1 MNQLVLSL
9 EKQIEGLLFA
19 SEDFYPFKVFFWDAN
34 LGEFTVGGL
43 LQSIGYLNLVS
54 LEQFHRDIFSNLPD
68 IAHKYEEIANLM
80 RSNLS
85 CFEIYQ
91 MTTEDLTFQ
100 NDFCPGIS
108 SFYIIVGKTEC
119 GSYLGL
125 STKLNPFVAREFDP
139 SPLIREVVDDPELA
153 SLNNLILQAVGDYT
167 FPEEL
172 NKDVLQERDLLEK
185 IYPLDSTLYP
195 YVSFTWEFASHK
207 DVLVDLLLL
216 DSIGIVETT
225 VLDDRL
231 IMIDDPSYCERMS
244 ALFKLLSQNLMSIRV
259 YRIGVIQNDIYILG
273 IDNNNNF
280 VGVSTIS
287 IDT

>member
-9 EKQIEGLLFA
+9 EKQIEGLLFE
-19 SEDFYPFKVFFWDAN
+19 SDDSYPFKVFFWDAN

-54 LEQFHRDIFSNLPD
+54 FEQFHRDIFSNLPD

-80 RSNLS
+80 RSKLS
-85 CFEIYQ
+85 YFEIYQ
-91 MTTEDLTFQ
+91 MTTEDLTFY
-100 NDFCPGIS
+100 PGIS

-119 GSYLGL
+119 GNYLGL
-125 STKLNPFVAREFDP
+125 STKLNPSVARDFDP
-139 SPLIREVVDDPELA
+139 SSLIAREVVDDPELA
-153 SLNNLILQAVGDYT
+153 LLNSLLLQTLENYT
-167 FPEEL
+167 FP
-172 NKDVLQERDLLEK
+172 
-185 IYPLDSTLYP
+185 LDITLYP
-195 YVSFTWEFASHK
+195 FDSFTWEFTTQK
-207 DVLVDLLLL
+207 DVLLDLLL
-216 DSIGIVETT
+216 DSIGLVETT
-225 VLDDRL
+225 VLDERL
-231 IMIDDPSYCERMS
+231 IMIDKQSYVERMS

>member
-19 SEDFYPFKVFFWDAN
+19 SDNFYPFKVFFRDAN

-54 LEQFHRDIFSNLPD
+54 FEQFHRDIFSNLPD

-91 MTTEDLTFQ
+91 IKTEDLAFQ
-100 NDFCPGIS
+100 NSCYIGIS
-108 SFYIIVGKTEC
+108 SFYIILGKTEC
-119 GSYLGL
+119 GNYLGL
-125 STKLNPFVAREFDP
+125 STKLNPFVSREFDP
-139 SPLIREVVDDPELA
+139 SPLIAREVVDDPDLA
-153 SLNNLILQAVGDYT
+153 LLNSLLLQTLENYT
-167 FPEEL
+167 FPDEFDETRLRNLGLL
-172 NKDVLQERDLLEK
+172 NLLG
-185 IYPLDSTLYP
+185 ITLYP
-195 YVSFTWEFASHK
+195 FDSFTWEFTTQKGALL
-207 DVLVDLLLL
+207 DLLL
-216 DSIGIVETT
+216 DSIGLVETT
-225 VLDDRL
+225 VLDKRL
-231 IMIDDPSYCERMS
+231 IVIDDQSYVERMS

>member
-9 EKQIEGLLFA
+9 EKHIEGLLFE
-19 SEDFYPFKVFFWDAN
+19 SDSSYPFKVFFRDAN

-54 LEQFHRDIFSNLPD
+54 FEQFHGDIFSNLPD
-68 IAHKYEEIANLM
+68 IAQKYEEIANLM

-91 MTTEDLTFQ
+91 IKTEDLTFQ
-100 NDFCPGIS
+100 NDFYPGIS

-119 GSYLGL
+119 GNYLGL
-125 STKLNPFVAREFDP
+125 STKLNPYVGRNFDSSLLVA
-139 SPLIREVVDDPELA
+139 REVVDDPELA
-153 SLNNLILQAVGDYT
+153 LLNSLLLQTLENYT
-167 FPEEL
+167 FP
-172 NKDVLQERDLLEK
+172 
-185 IYPLDSTLYP
+185 LDITLYP
-195 YVSFTWEFASHK
+195 FDSFTWEFTTQKGALL
-207 DVLVDLLLL
+207 DLLL
-216 DSIGIVETT
+216 DSIGLVETT
-225 VLDDRL
+225 VLDKRL
-231 IMIDDPSYCERMS
+231 IMIDDQSYVERMS
-244 ALFKLLSQNLMSIRV
+244 ALFKLLSQNLINIRV

>member
-19 SEDFYPFKVFFWDAN
+19 SDDFYPFKVFFRDAN

-54 LEQFHRDIFSNLPD
+54 FEQFHRDIFSNLPD

-91 MTTEDLTFQ
+91 IKTEDLAFQ
-100 NDFCPGIS
+100 NSCYIGIS

-125 STKLNPFVAREFDP
+125 ATKLNPFVAREFDP
-139 SPLIREVVDDPELA
+139 SPLIAREVVDDPELA
-153 SLNNLILQAVGDYT
+153 LLNSLLLQTLENYT

-172 NKDVLQERDLLEK
+172 DESTLRNRGLLNPL
-185 IYPLDSTLYP
+185 PLDFALYP
-195 YVSFTWEFASHK
+195 FDSFTWEFTTQKGALL
-207 DVLVDLLLL
+207 DLLL
-216 DSIGIVETT
+216 DSIGLVETT
-225 VLDDRL
+225 VLDERL
-231 IMIDDPSYCERMS
+231 IVIDNQSYFERMS

-259 YRIGVIQNDIYILG
+259 YWIGVIQNDVYILD

-280 VGVSTIS
+280 VGVCTIS

>member
-1 MNQLVLSL
+1 MNQLVLSI

-19 SEDFYPFKVFFWDAN
+19 SDGFYPFKVFFWDAN

-54 LEQFHRDIFSNLPD
+54 FEQFHRDIFSNLPD
-68 IAHKYEEIANLM
+68 LAHKYEEIANLM
-80 RSNLS
+80 RSKLS

-91 MTTEDLTFQ
+91 IKTEDLAFQ
-100 NDFCPGIS
+100 NSFYIGIS

-119 GSYLGL
+119 RNYLGL
-125 STKLNPFVAREFDP
+125 STKLNPYVGREFEP
-139 SPLIREVVDDPELA
+139 SLLIAREVVDDPELA
-153 SLNNLILQAVGDYT
+153 LLNSLLLQTLENDT
-167 FPEEL
+167 FP
-172 NKDVLQERDLLEK
+172 
-185 IYPLDSTLYP
+185 PFDSTLYP
-195 YVSFTWEFASHK
+195 FASFTWEFATQK
-207 DVLVDLLLL
+207 GALLDLLL
-216 DSIGIVETT
+216 DSIGLVETT
-225 VLDDRL
+225 VLDERL
-231 IMIDDPSYCERMS
+231 IMIDDQSYFERIS

-273 IDNNNNF
+273 IDSNNNF

>member
-9 EKQIEGLLFA
+9 EKQIEGLLFE
-19 SEDFYPFKVFFWDAN
+19 SEGSYPLKVFFRDAN

-54 LEQFHRDIFSNLPD
+54 LEQFHRNISSNLPD
-68 IAHKYEEIANLM
+68 IAYKYEEIANLM
-80 RSNLS
+80 RSKLS

-91 MTTEDLTFQ
+91 IKTEDLDFQ
-100 NDFCPGIS
+100 NIFFPGIS
-108 SFYIIVGKTEC
+108 SFYIIVGKTKC
-119 GSYLGL
+119 GNYLGL
-125 STKLNPFVAREFDP
+125 STKLNPYVGRNFDP
-139 SPLIREVVDDPELA
+139 SLLIAREVVDDPELA
-153 SLNNLILQAVGDYT
+153 LLNSLLSQTLENYI

-172 NKDVLQERDLLEK
+172 DEPTLQNRGLLGE
-185 IYPLDSTLYP
+185 LRDSTLYP
-195 YVSFTWEFASHK
+195 FDSFTWEFAAQK
-207 DVLVDLLLL
+207 GALLDLLL
-216 DSIGIVETT
+216 DSIGLVETT
-225 VLDDRL
+225 VLDERL
-231 IMIDDPSYCERMS
+231 IMIDDQSYFERMS

>member
-9 EKQIEGLLFA
+9 EKQIEGLLFE
-19 SEDFYPFKVFFWDAN
+19 SEGSYPLKVFFRDAN

-54 LEQFHRDIFSNLPD
+54 LEQFHRDMSSNLPD
-68 IAHKYEEIANLM
+68 LAHKYEEIANLM
-80 RSNLS
+80 RSKLS

-91 MTTEDLTFQ
+91 IKTEDLAFQ
-100 NDFCPGIS
+100 NSFYPGIS

-119 GSYLGL
+119 GNYLGL
-125 STKLNPFVAREFDP
+125 STKLNPYVGRDFDP
-139 SPLIREVVDDPELA
+139 SLLIARDIVDDPELA
-153 SLNNLILQAVGDYT
+153 LLNSLLLQTLENYI

-172 NKDVLQERDLLEK
+172 DESTLRNRGLLEK
-185 IYPLDSTLYP
+185 LSPLDSTLYP
-195 YVSFTWEFASHK
+195 FASFTWEFTTQKGALL
-207 DVLVDLLLL
+207 DLLL
-216 DSIGIVETT
+216 DSIGFVETT
-225 VLDDRL
+225 VLDERL
-231 IMIDDPSYCERMS
+231 IMFDKQSYFERMS

>member
-19 SEDFYPFKVFFWDAN
+19 SDDFYPFKVFFRDAN
-34 LGEFTVGGL
+34 LGEFTVGSL

-54 LEQFHRDIFSNLPD
+54 FEQFHRDIFSNLPD
-68 IAHKYEEIANLM
+68 IAQKYEEIANLM
-80 RSNLS
+80 RSSLS

-91 MTTEDLTFQ
+91 IKTEDLAFQ
-100 NDFCPGIS
+100 NSFYPGIS
-108 SFYIIVGKTEC
+108 SFYIIVGKTEY
-119 GSYLGL
+119 GNYLAL
-125 STKLNPFVAREFDP
+125 STKLNPYVGRNFDP
-139 SPLIREVVDDPELA
+139 SLLVAKEVVDDPELA
-153 SLNNLILQAVGDYT
+153 LLNSLLLQTLENYT
-167 FPEEL
+167 FLEEL
-172 NKDVLQERDLLEK
+172 DEPILRDRGLLEQLN
-185 IYPLDSTLYP
+185 PLDSTLYP
-195 YVSFTWEFASHK
+195 FDSFISEFATQK
-207 DVLVDLLLL
+207 GALLDLLL
-216 DSIGIVETT
+216 DSIGLVETT
-225 VLDDRL
+225 VLDERL
-231 IMIDDPSYCERMS
+231 IMVDNQSYFERMS